1 MPDWLD
7 GLEDDELKGNESL
20 ANFEDVG
27 ALAKSYLETKS
38 MVGKGLFVPT
48 ENANDEQRAA
58 FYDKV
63 LEQAPSLMMR
73 PNMEN
78 DDARK
83 AFFKSLGVPEDS
95 SKYEEVKVDDIGF
108 DEDRDTAIRKAAH
121 EAGLTPAQYKSVVTG
136 MLEFDKG
143 GLGEREKVN
152 MEQMRELKLE
162 WGMAFDDKKAIANK
176 VRDTFLD
183 FIPEAQMDAR
193 TIKALNMIGAQLI
206 EGEGNIGDHRH
217 EGEDDK
223 LTPADALKM
232 IDEIMGN
239 TEHPY
244 WNSHDPRHDDALKEM
259 VDLRIA
265 ADPTA
270 STELARAGFGT

>member
-48 ENANDEQRAA
+48 ENANDEQRTA

-63 LEQAPSLMMR
+63 LEQAPKLMMK
-73 PNMEN
+73 PDMEN
-78 DDARK
+78 DEART
-83 AFFKSLGVPEDS
+83 AFFKSLGVPEDA
-95 SKYEEVKVDDIGF
+95 SKYDAVKLDDIGF

-152 MEQMRELKLE
+152 MEQMRNLKLD
-162 WGMAFDDKKAIANK
+162 WGMAFDDKKALANK
-176 VRDTFLD
+176 VRETFLD
-183 FIPEAQMDAR
+183 FIPESQMDAR
-193 TIKALNMIGAQLI
+193 TIKALNTIGDQLI
-206 EGEGNIGDHRH
+206 EGDAGIGDFRH
-217 EGEDDK
+217 EGDDDS

-232 IDEIMGN
+232 IDEIMNN

-259 VDLRIA
+259 VELRTA

-270 STELARAGFGT
+270 ATELARAGFGT